1 MYATMTTMQECHKLL
16 TSAKEDAQLTRHLHQ
31 AVLSHFEDTL
41 SKLEERAKLPKRE
54 VVPEQSNPSKPSEG
68 HRLTKLVRF
77 LQSSS

>member
-41 SKLEERAKLPKRE
+41 SKLEKRAKL
-54 VVPEQSNPSKPSEG
+54 PEQSNPSKPSEG